1 MIGVVIMNNIETIF
15 LAKIQTV
22 INLLNEIDEMIE
34 QNPNTQQEID
44 YYISDYLHMIQNEDL
59 PNESRI
65 EIIDKLKQYRIRRE
79 QHNNVN
85 ILANTYNQHKG
96 KLPYKNNR
104 DFLIKEIQTT
114 LKRLNQDYKYR
125 VLSNED
131 VNLLVHPETPKEE
144 KHRKSKINISKE
156 EFEEL
161 LKTKNQ
167 KEISTI
173 LNCSPA
179 TICLLKKRFGME
191 LRERKKRGE

>member
-1 MIGVVIMNNIETIF
+1 MNNIETIF

-22 INLLNEIDEMIE
+22 INLLNEIDNIIE
-34 QNPNTQQEID
+34 QNPSKQQEID
-44 YYISDYLHMIQNEDL
+44 YSISDYLHMIQNEELSDK
-59 PNESRI
+59 SCV
-65 EIIDKLKQYRIRRE
+65 EITKKLKEYRTKRE

-85 ILANTYNQHKG
+85 MLANTYNQHKG

-104 DFLIKEIQTT
+104 ELLIKEIQIT

-125 VLSNED
+125 VLTNED
-131 VNLLVHPETPKEE
+131 VSLLVHTETPKEE
-144 KHRKSKINISKE
+144 KHRKNKINISKE

-179 TICLLKKRFGME
+179 TICVLKKRFGME
-191 LRERKKRGE
+191 LREHKKRGE

>member
-1 MIGVVIMNNIETIF
+1 MNNIETIF

-22 INLLNEIDEMIE
+22 INLLNEIDNIIE
-34 QNPNTQQEID
+34 QNPSKQQEID
-44 YYISDYLHMIQNEDL
+44 YSISDYLHMIQNEELSDK
-59 PNESRI
+59 SCV
-65 EIIDKLKQYRIRRE
+65 EITKKLKEYRTKRE

-85 ILANTYNQHKG
+85 MLANTYNQHKG

-104 DFLIKEIQTT
+104 ELLIKEIQIT

-125 VLSNED
+125 VLTNED
-131 VNLLVHPETPKEE
+131 VNLLVHTETPKEE

-179 TICLLKKRFGME
+179 TICVLKKRFGIE
-191 LRERKKRGE
+191 LREHKKRGE